1 MLCSKCKKREAVVF
15 LTIVE
20 ESGEKTELN
29 LCEICAK
36 ESVLNSYMFDNFI
49 SALFNIESEQSGGKS
64 IGISSK
70 LKCAECALSYEE
82 LMKYGKAGC
91 DKCYENFASVVM
103 PIVKRIH
110 GKDQH
115 MGKVIKSKQFD
126 MIKKQEI
133 SRLQAKLDE
142 AVQCENYEKAAE
154 YRDLIKAYTQ

>member
-20 ESGEKTELN
+20 ENGGKTELN
-29 LCEICAK
+29 LCEVCAK

-49 SALFNIESEQSGGKS
+49 SALFNIESEQYGEKS
-64 IGISSK
+64 IGIASK
-70 LKCAECALSYEE
+70 LKCSKCGLTYEE

-91 DKCYENFASVVM
+91 DKCYDNFASVIM

-110 GKDQH
+110 GKEQH

-126 MIKKQEI
+126 MIKIQEI
-133 SRLQAKLDE
+133 MRLQAKLEE
-142 AVQCENYEKAAE
+142 AVQSENYEKAAE
-154 YRDLIKAYTQ
+154 YRDMIKAYTQ

>member
-20 ESGEKTELN
+20 ETGEKTELN

-49 SALFNIESEQSGGKS
+49 SALFNIESEQNGEKS
-64 IGISSK
+64 IGLSSK
-70 LKCAECALSYEE
+70 LKCAKCGLTYQE

-91 DKCYENFASVVM
+91 DKCYENFSSVIM

-110 GKDQH
+110 GKEQH
-115 MGKVIKSKQFD
+115 MGKVIKARQFD

-133 SRLQAKLDE
+133 MRLQAKLEE
-142 AVQCENYEKAAE
+142 AVQSENYEKAAE
-154 YRDLIKAYTQ
+154 YRDMIKAYTQ

>member
-1 MLCSKCKKREAVVF
+1 MVCSKCKKREAVVF

-20 ESGEKTELN
+20 ENGEKTELN
-29 LCEICAK
+29 LCEMCAK

-49 SALFNIESEQSGGKS
+49 SALFNIESEQNEEKS
-64 IGISSK
+64 ASISSV
-70 LKCAECALSYEE
+70 LKCSKCGLTYDN

-91 DKCYENFASVVM
+91 DKCYENFSSVIM

-110 GKDQH
+110 GKEQH

-142 AVQCENYEKAAE
+142 AVQSENYEKAAE
-154 YRDLIKAYTQ
+154 YRDMIKTYTQ